1 MIWSPLSYLALFLI
15 GAGLAIFDYGALIV
29 RKVFYQLNL
38 KKEEEELERKEKKV
52 TLDRSVIHRRMTNI
66 NCKFKH
72 CLRITTL

>member
-52 TLDRSVIHRRMTNI
+52 T
-66 NCKFKH
+66 
-72 CLRITTL
+72 